1 MNRSARS
8 LHVDAL
14 GALLGGRMAELY
26 LARDWQ
32 LLREVARLAQQDA
45 PIVLAATDAAL
56 YRSIR
61 EAVTKYHL
69 RGWSNLTP
77 ARIDAVLA
85 DTCLVDQIAKRADVA

>member
-1 MNRSARS
+1 MNRSARN

-14 GALLGGRMAELY
+14 GALLGARMAELY

-56 YRSIR
+56 YRSFR

-69 RGWSNLTP
+69 RGWSNMTP

-85 DTCLVDQIAKRADVA
+85 DASLVDQIAKRADAA